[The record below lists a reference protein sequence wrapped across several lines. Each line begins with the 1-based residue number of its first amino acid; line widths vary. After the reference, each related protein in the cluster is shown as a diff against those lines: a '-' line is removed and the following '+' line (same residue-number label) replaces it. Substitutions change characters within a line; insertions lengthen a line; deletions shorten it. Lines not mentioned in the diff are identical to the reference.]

1 MTHNLTIQTPH
12 GPLHGQLLFAP
23 TARAVV
29 LLARSHISPVDAVIS
44 ANLAAR
50 GYAILNM
57 DLLTTQEAHFVDA
70 TQNVPRLAQRLI
82 DLLDLARRDDDL
94 ADLPLGIF
102 ASGDAS
108 PAAIRAA
115 ARRDTQIRAV
125 ACHGGLIDR
134 AGRESLEFLSAPLLM
149 LGDPDDHAVKT
160 SYERARPH
168 LTAPHEFHPLGPA
181 EDPVLRVASWF
192 SLYLRG

>member
-12 GPLHGQLLFAP
+12 GALHGQLLLAP
-23 TARAVV
+23 TARAVI
-29 LLARSHISPVDAVIS
+29 LLARSHHSPLDTVIS

-57 DLLTTQEAHFVDA
+57 DLLTAQEVHFVDA
-70 TQNVPRLAQRLI
+70 TANVPRLAQRLI
-82 DLLDLARRDDDL
+82 DLLDLARRNGDL

-102 ASGDAS
+102 ATGDAS

-115 ARRDTQIRAV
+115 ARRDTQIRAL

-134 AGRESLEFLSAPLLM
+134 AGRESLEFLRAPLL
-149 LGDPDDHAVKT
+149 LLADPEDLAVKT

-168 LTAPHEFHPLGPA
+168 LTAPHEFHPLGPV

-192 SLYLRG
+192 SLHLRG